1 MTKNF
6 KCPCFEDD
14 FSKLDALVS
23 VGVSDLVDFF
33 QNKELCVVAA
43 QFFAD
48 QFYAKLCR
56 SILIARNARDGKE
69 IEPSP
74 TQYAEYMA
82 ERDLKSA
89 IQHVTFLTQE
99 VEGRA

>member
-6 KCPCFEDD
+6 KCKCLEDD
-14 FSKLDALVS
+14 FSKLDGLVS
-23 VGVSDLVDFF
+23 AGVNDLVDFF
-33 QNKELCVVAA
+33 EKEGLCVVAA

-48 QFYAKLCR
+48 QFYAKLCQ
-56 SILIARNARDGKE
+56 SILVARNVRDGKE
-69 IEPSP
+69 IVPTP

-89 IQHVTFLTQE
+89 IQHVTLLTQK